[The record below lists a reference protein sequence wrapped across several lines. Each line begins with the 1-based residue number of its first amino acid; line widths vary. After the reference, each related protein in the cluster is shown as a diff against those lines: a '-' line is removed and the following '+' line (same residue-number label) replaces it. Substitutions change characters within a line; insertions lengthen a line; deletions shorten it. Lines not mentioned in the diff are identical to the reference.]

1 MRIIAIYPGRFQPF
15 GLHHKKVF
23 ESLQSEFGEGNVY
36 IVTSNKTD
44 NDKSPFNFTE
54 KERIMVAMGIP
65 QNQIKETRSPYA
77 PQELFDEIGEEQLA
91 AIFVYGEKDAGRI
104 QYTKKDGS
112 QGYYKAYDRE
122 ETNLE
127 KYDVRGYVKISPT
140 FDIPIQTGDQIES
153 MSGTTIRKA
162 IKNGVDPKKVYGNL
176 KNDVLELITNK
187 LNSIDEDLYDPNNS
201 DLDFMRSSEYKA
213 GMPDGPKPDNIP
225 NNYKYR
231 DGGIGSGHYR
241 KFAFGE
247 SKINEDFQGK
257 ELHAYDF
264 DDTIA
269 QVKAN
274 IKVFIT
280 SPSGD
285 YNKEILIPADK
296 FPEESKELEA
306 RLGSLEIKYDFSEF
320 EKQISDAIVNSKVLN
335 KLKDS
340 LSRPEVKTTI
350 LTARSIGH
358 PVTRYMR
365 EELGLSAYVVPLGLQ
380 VDGKVTGKD
389 KANWIENH
397 INKGY
402 KTVYFIDDSEENRTA
417 VAALQDKY
425 PDVNL
430 TVENPHT
437 VSEMRGTM
445 NNQEKA
451 KHAKNMKRLSKDLRK
466 QGDQYKEVPNYIHGT
481 LKRKSQENIDPKA
494 QAKHKGKNGPYGS
507 AYTPVKEV
515 RLFSKNWWSSIITE
529 MLEEGET
536 NVHMTHLEE
545 LILKKGQE
553 GYNTAK
559 SFILE
564 LLETL
569 GGKSDTKI
577 NTSVK
582 WDGAPAIVAGYDPED
597 GEFFV
602 GTKNAFSNNPFLNKT
617 DKDIDTN
624 FAGKGSLID
633 KLKLSLKHLKPIWG
647 NSPILQ
653 GDYMFGETKDSQD
666 FDGVDH
672 IVFKPNTIVYAVEKN
687 SDLGKTIESAKM
699 GIVFHTTYNTVGKG
713 APATFGAD
721 VSTLNKSGDVWFDDA
736 WFDEDTGN
744 VLITPKEAES
754 IKDYIKEADSIK
766 VDYSTLP
773 LDFLNIYINNE
784 IRGGQ
789 FLENPEESFNNF
801 IDWYRQKVE
810 KSTEKVK
817 KPETKERKRK
827 TGEENI
833 NNFNEQKE
841 NMFNVFKVS
850 KLLSQAKL
858 IFINKYNNAV
868 YKTKHFKEAEDG
880 SGDLIATNPEGYVAV
895 DRIGSAVKLVD
906 RLEFSKANFQTGKP
920 RT

>member
-1 MRIIAIYPGRFQPF
+1 MKKIAIYPGRFQPF

-44 NDKSPFNFTE
+44 SDKSPFTFTE
-54 KERIMVAMGIP
+54 KERIMVATGIP
-65 QNQIKETRSPYA
+65 QSQIKEVRSPYA
-77 PQELFDEIGEEQLA
+77 PQELFDELGDEQIA
-91 AIFVYGEKDAGRI
+91 AVFVYGAKDAGRL

-112 QGYYKAYDRE
+112 QGYYKPYDE
-122 ETNLE
+122 GETNLE
-127 KYDVRGYVKISPT
+127 KYDIRGYVKISPT
-140 FDIPIQTGDQIES
+140 FDIPIQTGDKIES

-162 IKNGVDPKKVYGNL
+162 ISNGVDPRKIYGNL
-176 KNDVLELITNK
+176 ENDVLELITSK
-187 LNSIDEDLYDPNNS
+187 INSIEEDLYDPR
-201 DLDFMRSSEYKA
+201 DKYYDFAKTNDPE
-213 GMPDGPKPDNIP
+213 PKTKVP

-231 DGGIGSGHYR
+231 DGGIGGGHYR
-241 KFAFGE
+241 KIAFGE
-247 SKINEDFQGK
+247 SINKGKI
-257 ELHAYDF
+257 LHAYDF

-269 QVKAN
+269 SVE
-274 IKVFIT
+274 T
-280 SPSGD
+280 P
-285 YNKEILIPADK
+285 IPAELPNGDVLTIPSDV
-296 FPEESKELEA
+296 FPDVAANLDDEWGK
-306 RLGSLEIKYDFSEF
+306 GNWTPNFDEF
-320 EKQISDAIVNSKVLN
+320 ERQISSAIVNTGVIE
-335 KLKDS
+335 KLKNS
-340 LSRPEVKTTI
+340 LSQPDVKTTI
-350 LTARSIGH
+350 LTARTIGH
-358 PVTRYMR
+358 PVTKY
-365 EELGLSAYVVPLGLQ
+365 LQSIGLNAYVVPLGLQ
-380 VDGKVTGKD
+380 KQGERVTGQD
-389 KANWIENH
+389 KANWIEQH

-402 KTVYFIDDSEENRTA
+402 NTVYFIDDSNENRIA
-417 VAALQDKY
+417 VKALKDKH
-425 PDVNL
+425 PNINL
-430 TVENPHT
+430 TVEDPAAIN
-437 VSEMRGTM
+437 EMMGMMTEP
-445 NNQEKA
+445 EKK
-451 KHAKNMKRLSKDLRK
+451 KHAKNLKRLKKDLKK
-466 QGDQYKEVPNYIHGT
+466 QGDQYIEVPSYLKGT
-481 LKRKSQENIDPKA
+481 LTRKLYEEK
-494 QAKHKGKNGPYGS
+494 
-507 AYTPVKEV
+507 
-515 RLFSKNWWSSIITE
+515 RLFSKGWWSNILTE

-633 KLKLSLKHLKPIWG
+633 KLKLALKHLKPIWG
-647 NSPILQ
+647 SSPIMQ
-653 GDYMFGETKDSQD
+653 GDYMFGETKDSRD

-687 SDLGKTIESAKM
+687 SDLGKTIELAKM
-699 GIVFHTTYNTVGKG
+699 GIVFHTTYETVGKG

-736 WFDEDTGN
+736 WFDDDTGN
-744 VLITPKEAES
+744 VLITPEETES
-754 IKDYIKEADSIK
+754 IKNYIKEADGIK

-773 LDFLNIYINNE
+773 LDFLNIYINSE

-827 TGEENI
+827 AGEENI

-850 KLLSQAKL
+850 KLLSQAKI
-858 IFINKYNNAV
+858 IFINKYNNAL

-880 SGDLIATNPEGYVAV
+880 SGDLVATNPEGYVAV

>member
-44 NDKSPFNFTE
+44 SDKSPFNFTE

-77 PQELFDEIGEEQLA
+77 PQELFDELGDEQIA
-91 AIFVYGEKDAGRI
+91 AVFVYGAKDAGRI

-127 KYDVRGYVKISPT
+127 TYDVRGYVKISPT

-162 IKNGVDPKKVYGNL
+162 IKNGVDPKRVYGNL
-176 KNDVLELITNK
+176 ENDVLELIKNK
-187 LNSIDEDLYDPNNS
+187 LNSIEEDLYNPEDKV
-201 DLDFMRSSEYKA
+201 LDYMRGSEWKA
-213 GMPDGPKPDNIP
+213 GMPDGPKPDNVP

-231 DGGIGSGHYR
+231 DGKIGSGHFF

-247 SKINEDFQGK
+247 SKINEETQLEKGK
-257 ELHAYDF
+257 KLHIYDF

-269 QVKAN
+269 K
-274 IKVFIT
+274 IET
-280 SPSGD
+280 P
-285 YNKEILIPADK
+285 IPAELPDRTVVTIPSDI
-296 FPEESKELEA
+296 FPDMSAAYDEEYGK
-306 RLGSLEIKYDFSEF
+306 GNWTPNFDEF
-320 EKQISDAIVNSKVLN
+320 EKQINDATPIQTVVN
-335 KLKDS
+335 KLANSLKDTS
-340 LSRPEVKTTI
+340 VDKVTI
-350 LTARSIGH
+350 LTARSIGF
-358 PVTRYMR
+358 PVTKYLKS
-365 EELGLSAYVVPLGLQ
+365 LGLEAYVVPLGLEK
-380 VDGKVTGKD
+380 GGARVTGQD
-389 KANWIENH
+389 KANWVEKH
-397 INKGY
+397 IQKGY
-402 KTVYFIDDSEENRTA
+402 SDIYFIDDAEPNRTA
-417 VAALQDKY
+417 VEALKDKY
-425 PDVNL
+425 PDISL
-430 TVENPHT
+430 TVEDPAA
-437 VSEMRGTM
+437 VKEMMRGTM

-451 KHAKNMKRLSKDLRK
+451 KHAKNMKRLSKDLKK
-466 QGDQYKEVPNYIHGT
+466 QGDQYTEVPNYIHGT
-481 LKRKSQENIDPKA
+481 LKRKLHNENALTK
-494 QAKHKGKNGPYGS
+494 K
-507 AYTPVKEV
+507 
-515 RLFSKNWWSSIITE
+515 WWSEIINE
-529 MLEEGET
+529 ILEEGET

-633 KLKLSLKHLKPIWG
+633 KLKLALKYLKPIWG
-647 NSPILQ
+647 SSPILQ
-653 GDYMFGETKDSQD
+653 GDYMFGETKDSRD

-672 IVFKPNTIVYAVEKN
+672 IIFKPNTIVYAVEKN
-687 SDLGKTIESAKM
+687 SKLGKIIETARM
-699 GIVFHTTYNTVGKG
+699 GIVFHTTYETVGKG

-721 VSTLNKSGDVWFDDA
+721 VSTLSQSGDVWFDDA

-744 VLITPKEAES
+744 VLITPKETEL
-754 IKDYIKEADSIK
+754 IKNYIEEADNIK

-773 LDFLNIYINNE
+773 LDSLNIYINNE

-789 FLENPEESFNNF
+789 FLENPETSFDNF

-833 NNFNEQKE
+833 NKFNEQKE
-841 NMFNVFKVS
+841 NMLNVFKVS
-850 KLLSQAKL
+850 KLLSQAKI